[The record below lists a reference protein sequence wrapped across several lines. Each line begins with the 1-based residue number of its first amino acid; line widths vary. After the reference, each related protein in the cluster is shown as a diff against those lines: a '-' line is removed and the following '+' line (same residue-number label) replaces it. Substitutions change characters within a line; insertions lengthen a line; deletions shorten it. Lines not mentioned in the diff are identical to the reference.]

1 MHFQQP
7 KIPSSNSETPL
18 QLLERHGLIL
28 GRCFGSKS
36 GYSTMNPKSQ
46 FIPNAN
52 VFSAEGKLWWGDLD
66 LALDRPAL
74 EAVASELGQRL
85 YVLRE
90 GAGRFDAVRRPTP
103 KILADA
109 IWHTGGNRRVALKR
123 IVARSGLTQEQFVE
137 VSGAIPS
144 LFSEPVAPEIA
155 LQWERRLTVFRN
167 VSCCCSKALGLPHW
181 GDWWLHPVA
190 PGKPAPIEL
199 VRQAKAE
206 GTNVTIPVPPQATFL
221 IFDEWLM
228 WAPVQEK
235 FPW

>member
-1 MHFQQP
+1 MQLPQP
-7 KIPSSNSETPL
+7 NTPSASGETPL
-18 QLLERHGLIL
+18 QILERHGLL
-28 GRCFGSKS
+28 LARCFGSKS
-36 GYSTMNPKSQ
+36 GYRTMNPDCQ

-74 EAVASELGQRL
+74 EAAALELGERL
-85 YVLRE
+85 YVLCE
-90 GAGRFDAVRRPTP
+90 SDGRFGAEERPIA

-109 IWHTGGNRRVALKR
+109 LWHTGGNRRVALKR
-123 IVARSGLTQEQFVE
+123 IVARSGLTREQFVE
-137 VSGAIPS
+137 VSGVLPS

-155 LQWERRLTVFRN
+155 LQWERRLTAFRN
-167 VSCCCSKALGLPHW
+167 VSHCCSKALGLPHW

-199 VRQAKAE
+199 LRQAKAE
-206 GTNVTIPVPPQATFL
+206 GSNLTIPIPPQAKLT
-221 IFDEWLM
+221 IFDDLRM
-228 WAPVQEK
+228 WVPVQEK